1 MLVSSF
7 SVLILKFTI
16 VGQIMLLKKTTGCQV
31 KGKTGSCNGKVGK
44 QKGGEREKKTK
55 LSIKNNRQVS
65 KGREKEEFE
74 ADRK

>member
-1 MLVSSF
+1 M
-7 SVLILKFTI
+7 
-16 VGQIMLLKKTTGCQV
+16 

-44 QKGGEREKKTK
+44 QKGGEGEKMK

-74 ADRK
+74 ADQK